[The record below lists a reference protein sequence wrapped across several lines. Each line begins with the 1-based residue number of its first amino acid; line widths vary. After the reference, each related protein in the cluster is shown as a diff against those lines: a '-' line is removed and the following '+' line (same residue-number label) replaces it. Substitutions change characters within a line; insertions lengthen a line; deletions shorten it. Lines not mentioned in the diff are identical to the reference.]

1 MINKEK
7 LCEAEVRKNLV
18 LAEIGE
24 PLTLPLATLNRSC
37 KFKEEWNRIQKEW
50 NGKNEVCKYCGSGFK
65 SKHNTKYCSTE
76 CRKKTY
82 YMRHKVYRE
91 QPKIKKMI
99 SDRYKIYS
107 QQPEIRARKKAYRE
121 RKKLKEIDNE
131 R

>member
-1 MINKEK
+1 MEK
-7 LCEAEVRKNLV
+7 MRFVNIVVVGSNQNIILNIV
-18 LAEIGE
+18 L
-24 PLTLPLATLNRSC
+24 RSV
-37 KFKEEWNRIQKEW
+37 
-50 NGKNEVCKYCGSGFK
+50 GKKLI
-65 SKHNTKYCSTE
+65 
-76 CRKKTY
+76 
-82 YMRHKVYRE
+82 MRHKVYRE